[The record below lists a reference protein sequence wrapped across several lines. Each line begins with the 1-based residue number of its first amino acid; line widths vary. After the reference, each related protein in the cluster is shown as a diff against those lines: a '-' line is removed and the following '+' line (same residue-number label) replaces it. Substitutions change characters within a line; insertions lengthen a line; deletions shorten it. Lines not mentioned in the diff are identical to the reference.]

1 MRARLAVLLLVVAAG
16 SSGCLVLSVGRFYDE
31 AAIVFDDR
39 LIGSWKAADDN
50 VTAVV
55 ERSEWRSYR
64 IQFTHPTEAGL
75 LTGYLFKRD
84 DALYLDLTLVRGKDF
99 GVFVVP
105 GHVLVAVKVT
115 SASEIELAPLSY
127 DWFNQG
133 LTKKT
138 LPVSLK
144 ASRGERDQ
152 VVLGGDRAPFWQ
164 WLDGARKTAPLVFGA
179 PAIFRKEPPAR

>member
-1 MRARLAVLLLVVAAG
+1 MRSRLVLAVLLGVAANA
-16 SSGCLVLSVGRFYDE
+16 GCLVLSVGRFYDD

-39 LIGSWKAADDN
+39 LVGSWKAADDN

-64 IQFTHPTEAGL
+64 IQFTHPTETGV
-75 LTGYLFKRD
+75 LTGYLFKRG

-99 GVFVVP
+99 GVFIVP
-105 GHVLVAVKVT
+105 GHVLVAVTVT
-115 SASEIELAPLSY
+115 SEAEISMAPLSY
-127 DWFNQG
+127 DWFNKG
-133 LTKKT
+133 LTGRT
-138 LPVSLK
+138 LSAALK

-164 WLDGARKTAPLVFGA
+164 WLDTTRKTPNTLVFGA
-179 PAIFRKEPPAR
+179 ATVFRK

>member
-1 MRARLAVLLLVVAAG
+1 MRSRLLLAVLLGVAANA
-16 SSGCLVLSVGRFYDE
+16 GCLVLNVGRFYDD

-39 LIGSWKAADDN
+39 LVGSWKAADDN

-64 IQFTHPTEAGL
+64 IQFTHPTETGV
-75 LTGYLFKRD
+75 LTGYLFKRG

-105 GHVLVAVKVT
+105 GHVLVAVTVT
-115 SASEIELAPLSY
+115 SDAEVSLAPLSY
-127 DWFNQG
+127 DWFNKG
-133 LTKKT
+133 LTQRT
-138 LPVSLK
+138 LPAPLK

-152 VVLGGDRAPFWQ
+152 VVLGGDRVPFWQ
-164 WLDGARKTAPLVFGA
+164 WLDTARKTPNTLVFGA
-179 PAIFRKEPPAR
+179 ATTFRR

>member
-1 MRARLAVLLLVVAAG
+1 MRSRLALAMLAG
-16 SSGCLVLSVGRFYDE
+16 LTVSSGCLVLSVGRFYDDS
-31 AAIVFDDR
+31 AIVFDDR
-39 LIGSWKAADDN
+39 LVGSWKAADDN

-64 IQFTHPTEAGL
+64 IQYTHPTESGA
-75 LTGYLFKRD
+75 LTGYLFKRG

-105 GHVLVAVKVT
+105 GHVLVAVTVT
-115 SASEIELAPLSY
+115 SASEVTLAPLSY

-138 LPVSLK
+138 LAAPLK
-144 ASRGERDQ
+144 GSRGERDQ
-152 VVLGGDRAPFWQ
+152 VVLGGDRTAFWR
-164 WLDGARKTAPLVFGA
+164 WLDPARKSGAATPIFGA
-179 PAIFRKEPPAR
+179 PAVFRKE